1 MSNVLPINHKERP
14 HAVLSASGSSR
25 WLNCPGS
32 VNAEKDIPNPSS
44 SFALEGTLAHELAD
58 TCLKNKCDADDYV
71 GKEITGD
78 IIQKDMAWY
87 VQEYLDYIR
96 SYETLNSTLYTEER
110 VDFSNVVPDGF
121 GTMDAAVILPDGV
134 CHIFDLK
141 YGQGVVVSA
150 YNNTQG
156 LLYAIGLYNHLE
168 FLGGIEKFIIHIVQ
182 PRVANYST
190 WEVSVDKLKEFAKW
204 ASARAKLALSDNAA
218 RIPGEKQCQWCRA
231 KSNCQALS
239 THVRSVIMSEFDDMS
254 ELPNISDLTDG
265 DKKTILDNSK
275 LIDTFLKAVKAD
287 IHARLEQGSDFN
299 GYKLVDGK
307 SNRKWT
313 ENAHIELKKELG
325 DDAHTKKPITVTEA
339 QKLLGK
345 NRVDELTYKPTG
357 SPTLVQ
363 SSDKRQAIS
372 YKPIADCF
380 EVIKNKNM

>member
-1 MSNVLPINHKERP
+1 MSNVINHSERP

-32 VNAEKDIPNPSS
+32 VDAEKDIPNPSS

-78 IIQKDMAWY
+78 IIQKDMASF
-87 VQEYLDYIR
+87 VQEYLDYVR
-96 SYETLNSTLYTEER
+96 SYETANSTLYTEER

-121 GTMDAAVILPDGV
+121 GTMDAAVILPDGT

-150 YNNTQG
+150 ENNTQG
-156 LLYAIGLYNHLE
+156 LLYAIGLHNYLD

-182 PRVANYST
+182 PRVSNYSV

-204 ASARAKLALSDNAA
+204 ASKRAKLALSNNAP

-231 KSNCQALS
+231 KSNCLALS
-239 THVRSVIMSEFDDMS
+239 MHVQSVIMAEFDNET
-254 ELPNISDLTDG
+254 ELLDIADLTDG
-265 DKKTILDNSK
+265 DKKAILDNTK
-275 LIDTFLKAVKAD
+275 LIETFLKAVKAD
-287 IHARLEQGSDFN
+287 VHSRIEQGQDFN
-299 GYKLVDGK
+299 GYKLVSGK
-307 SNRKWT
+307 ANRKWT
-313 ENAHIELKKELG
+313 DNAHLELEKELG
-325 DDAHTKKPITVTEA
+325 DDAYTKKPITITEA

-345 NRVDELTYKPTG
+345 KRVDELTYKPTG
-357 SPTLVQ
+357 SPTLVP
-363 SSDKRQAIS
+363 SSDKRQSIS
-372 YKPIADCF
+372 YEPVEDCF
-380 EVIKNKNM
+380 EVIKK